1 MPRTK
6 IIARFLA
13 MFIFAALIGSHQ
25 KAIAASTLF
34 VPTPQPHQR
43 PTPTAPEVPIT
54 YLNENA
60 PTIEQVDALISIAG
74 IVFEDTNGN
83 GTHEPDEPAL
93 KGISI
98 GVQIANQ
105 SQTAVPA
112 VTVTDDKGA
121 FALQAPESA
130 VLTVMSPEGW
140 RVVGASSRFVASEMA
155 FGLRPDRVIVQPVL
169 PAPSVTVQSVLDPKI
184 ALLMAGSVALSVL
197 LIGGLVALAIRRHT
211 LSMAEIAD
219 WHASLSLSVP
229 GFAPQV
235 ASSSMGQLNTSVDVL
250 GLNSSGREV
259 AVIGPIS
266 STDDCTSEAHWF
278 RIAEQAVADTL
289 RESAQ
294 IESFLGLSPLPNA
307 WMRFSTREGQIL
319 TFGVSRFNL
328 SSQRLRIGHAI
339 NPLISGRAYAE
350 MRMLY
355 QHFAALSDQPTM
367 LPRQCRWYVLVEQAV
382 LISPMHNVL
391 NNSSP

>member
-1 MPRTK
+1 M
-6 IIARFLA
+6 
-13 MFIFAALIGSHQ
+13 S
-25 KAIAASTLF
+25 
-34 VPTPQPHQR
+34 
-43 PTPTAPEVPIT
+43 IT
-54 YLNENA
+54 YLNENEPA
-60 PTIEQVDALISIAG
+60 IEHVDALIFVAG

-83 GTHEPDEPAL
+83 GIRELDEPAL

-98 GVQIANQ
+98 GVQMANQ

-121 FALQAPESA
+121 FALQAPEAA

-140 RVVGASSRFVASEMA
+140 RVVGASSRFADSDMA
-155 FGLRPDRVIVQPVL
+155 FGLRPDRVVVQPIL
-169 PAPSVTVQSVLDPKI
+169 PVPSVTVQSALDPKT
-184 ALLMAGSVALSVL
+184 ALLAAGSFALSVL
-197 LIGGLVALAIRRHT
+197 LIGGLLAMAVRRHT
-211 LSMAEIAD
+211 RSMVEIAD

-235 ASSSMGQLNTSVDVL
+235 ATSKALSPMGLLNTSVDVSS
-250 GLNSSGREV
+250 LNGSGREV
-259 AVIGPIS
+259 AVLGTNS
-266 STDDCTSEAHWF
+266 STSDCASEAHWF

-307 WMRFSTREGQIL
+307 WIRFSTRDGQIL

-328 SSQRLRIGHAI
+328 SSQRLRLGRAI

-355 QHFAALSDQPTM
+355 QHFAALSDLPTM
-367 LPRQCRWYVLVEQAV
+367 LPRQCHWYVHVEQAV
-382 LISPMHNVL
+382 LILPISKVL
-391 NNSSP
+391 NI